1 MKIAAQKLVGK
12 HDFTSFRSIQCQS
25 KSPIKTLDNVNIV
38 QNGDEIIFE
47 FSARSFLHHQ
57 VRNMVGTL
65 IEIGIG
71 KDLDVDK
78 IFEAKNRSA
87 AGVNAPSSGLFFVR
101 ADYATDAD

>member
-1 MKIAAQKLVGK
+1 
-12 HDFTSFRSIQCQS
+12 
-25 KSPIKTLDNVNIV
+25 
-38 QNGDEIIFE
+38 
-47 FSARSFLHHQ
+47 
-57 VRNMVGTL
+57 MVGTL

-71 KDLDVDK
+71 KDLDIDK